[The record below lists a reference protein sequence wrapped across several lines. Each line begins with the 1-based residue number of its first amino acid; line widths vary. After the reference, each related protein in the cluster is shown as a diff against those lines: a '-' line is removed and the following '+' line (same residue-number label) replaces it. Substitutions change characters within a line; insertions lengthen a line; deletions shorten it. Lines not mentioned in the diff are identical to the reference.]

1 MRLHSCVGIGPGTV
15 VRENGG
21 AQESGSTK
29 NHALVQW
36 FKTYSEEE
44 ELKCIASMRKK
55 VSTRPETTDTR
66 EYSLVGKEHAPDFV
80 RLVGRLVGWLFV
92 QVAVQMREMQR
103 RLALADAEVQSLRAS
118 AAS

>member
-1 MRLHSCVGIGPGTV
+1 M
-15 VRENGG
+15 RENGG

-44 ELKCIASMRKK
+44 ELKYIASMRKK

-66 EYSLVGKEHAPDFV
+66 EDSLVGKEHAPDFV
-80 RLVGRLVGWLFV
+80 RLVGRLVGWLV
-92 QVAVQMREMQR
+92 G
-103 RLALADAEVQSLRAS
+103 RLVICTGGSTDAGD
-118 AAS
+118 AAKTGIG